1 LKVTFSIG
9 AALLRAPR
17 IILKNKRKSAI
28 LIVFELVIY
37 AALMAIPLSTMWPL
51 LVGMMDVTGAPPS
64 EESVFPVALY
74 QRYFWSMALTM
85 PFSLAF
91 WLINDAAWYRLM
103 TGRQTG
109 WFPYRLGR
117 DELRAAGSLA
127 VIVLIALAVYLP
139 PGALIGWYVWQGW
152 ENAWAAVLLIPLLW
166 FGMFFLYTRA
176 APMVPHAVLTGRW
189 RPFAVL
195 RRAGAIWGRLMA
207 AYALLWG
214 ATIAASYL
222 AVFIIVPVIIVIAI
236 SSASADVEAA
246 ANAMLTLSVVMNLV
260 NFGWSILVT
269 IASLAVARG
278 IAAEAAICLDQ
289 HEKAQ
294 IPVPAPPPTPEQPA
308 GAPVAPG

>member
-1 LKVTFSIG
+1 MKVTFSIG

-17 IILKNKRKSAI
+17 IIRKNKRKSAI

-37 AALMAIPLSTMWPL
+37 AALMVIPLWTLWPL
-51 LVGMMDVTGAPPS
+51 LVGPMAITGAPPS
-64 EESVFPVALY
+64 DEVAFPFALY
-74 QRYFWSMALTM
+74 QRYFLSIALTM

-117 DELRAAGSLA
+117 DELRAAGSVA

-152 ENAWAAVLLIPLLW
+152 ENAWAAVLFIPLLW

-189 RPFAVL
+189 RPLHRAAPG
-195 RRAGAIWGRLMA
+195 RRDLGASDGRLRP
-207 AYALLWG
+207 ALG
-214 ATIAASYL
+214 R
-222 AVFIIVPVIIVIAI
+222 
-236 SSASADVEAA
+236 DDRRQ
-246 ANAMLTLSVVMNLV
+246 LS
-260 NFGWSILVT
+260 G
-269 IASLAVARG
+269 G
-278 IAAEAAICLDQ
+278 IHHCSRNHRDRHLQRI
-289 HEKAQ
+289 
-294 IPVPAPPPTPEQPA
+294 
-308 GAPVAPG
+308 G